1 MNNLLQHTKKFWLSQ
16 VILSIFSFYKNPL
29 VDNYGEQLHPVLD
42 VILKAWITFLMGLF
56 LVGWTGLVFHLITDP
71 SSFQNAQFGVFDYL

>member
-16 VILSIFSFYKNPL
+16 VILSILNFYNSPV
-29 VDNYGEQLHPVLD
+29 VDDYNEPVHPVLG
-42 VILKAWITFLMGLF
+42 VILKIIITFLMGLF
-56 LVGWTGLVFHLITDP
+56 LLGWTGLVFHLITDP

>member
-16 VILSIFSFYKNPL
+16 VILSILNFYNSPV
-29 VDNYGEQLHPVLD
+29 VDDYNEPVHPALD
-42 VILKAWITFLMGLF
+42 VTVKRLIRFRLGLF
-56 LVGWTGLVFHLITDP
+56 LLGWTCLVFRLITDP

>member
-1 MNNLLQHTKKFWLSQ
+1 MNYIIQHTKKFWLGQ
-16 VILSIFSFYKNPL
+16 VIFSILSFYKEPL
-29 VDNYGEQLHPVLD
+29 VDNYGEPLHLVLE

-56 LVGWTGLVFHLITDP
+56 LVGWTNLVFHLITDP